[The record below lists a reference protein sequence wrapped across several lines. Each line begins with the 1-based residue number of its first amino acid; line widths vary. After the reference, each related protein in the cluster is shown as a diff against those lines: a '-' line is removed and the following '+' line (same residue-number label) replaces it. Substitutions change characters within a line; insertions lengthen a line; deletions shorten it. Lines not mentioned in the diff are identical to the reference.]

1 MEQYRVGDIKRIDI
15 DQARVA
21 LLESQSALAGEQVG
35 LIQSQ
40 VALFRAMGRGWQ
52 MDRAVAAAS
61 RSQQLSAHS
70 DLSPDS
76 RHVKESL

>member
-21 LLESQSALAGEQVG
+21 LLESQSALVREQVG

-40 VALFRAMGRGWQ
+40 VALFRAMGGGWQ
-52 MDRAVAAAS
+52 MESTVAASS
-61 RSQQLSAHS
+61 RSQ
-70 DLSPDS
+70 
-76 RHVKESL
+76 